1 MFEEKPQNNVPNK
14 DHTPKI
20 VKAPIKHTSNLN
32 NQNRKSQELA
42 RKVVESVL
50 TKEREQERLNQMK
63 EALKE
68 NLKDFMI

>member
-1 MFEEKPQNNVPNK
+1 VFEEKPLNNVPNK
-14 DHTPKI
+14 DPTPKI
-20 VKAPIKHTSNLN
+20 IKGPIKQTSKLN
-32 NQNRKSQELA
+32 NQNRKAQELA

-50 TKEREQERLNQMK
+50 TKEREQERLNKMK